1 MRISDWSS
9 DVCSS
14 DLLPGLGEVL
24 SSRLMHAALGGEAGG
39 WLRLDARDVLVVHAG
54 ERGVGVDWDESRRR
68 LADWRAGRSRGT
80 VVVTGFVARDAQGR
94 ATTLGR
100 NGSDYSAAIFARLFD
115 AGALTIWTDV
125 DGVLSADPRLVPEA
139 VCLPSMSYAEAC
151 DLAYFGAKVLHRSGE
166 PTSEIQP
173 QNRPPY

>member
-54 ERGVGVDWDESRRR
+54 EMGVGVDWDESRRR
-68 LADWRAGRSRGT
+68 LADWRAGRSRGN

-100 NGSDYSAAIFARLFD
+100 NGSRSEEHTSELQSLMRH
-115 AGALTIWTDV
+115 
-125 DGVLSADPRLVPEA
+125 
-139 VCLPSMSYAEAC
+139 SYA
-151 DLAYFGAKVLHRSGE
+151 V
-166 PTSEIQP
+166 
-173 QNRPPY
+173 